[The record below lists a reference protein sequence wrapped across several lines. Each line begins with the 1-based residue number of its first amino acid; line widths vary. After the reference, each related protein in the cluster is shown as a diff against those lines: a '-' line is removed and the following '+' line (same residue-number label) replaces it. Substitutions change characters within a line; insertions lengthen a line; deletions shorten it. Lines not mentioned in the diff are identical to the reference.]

1 MEDSVKDF
9 LVAIISFRHGH
20 SVAEQFIDTYED
32 PARSVFKKQNYN
44 ALKYISE
51 ELNKFNKVLLPEA
64 IEYIKAYENSL
75 REFLNQGHF

>member
-9 LVAIISFRHGH
+9 LVAIISFRHGR

-32 PARSVFKKQNYN
+32 PSGSVFKKQNYN

-51 ELNKFNKVLLPEA
+51 ELGDLHDILLPEA

-75 REFLNQGHF
+75 KKFLNQGHF